1 MTDHPLVIP
10 GRRYGTEDGISDADD
25 HLDGRDDVVDLRR
38 RRARLLACLVV
49 MAFIV
54 SAPGSAAAFGTIDTG
69 GQRREHDSRPAA
81 SW

>member
-1 MTDHPLVIP
+1 
-10 GRRYGTEDGISDADD
+10 
-25 HLDGRDDVVDLRR
+25 
-38 RRARLLACLVV
+38 